1 MSQPKG
7 IKNIE
12 SVLLMIERGYSAEPF
27 AGMIAG
33 AYALWLAKTHEQ
45 IDIEDLPAF
54 LNKTEKDNSIRSFLL
69 SRILD
74 HWKEY
79 RRFLT
84 AFNQDE
90 IQQMILDLKPL
101 EIPYITELPDGLCD
115 LVERILDIRANDS
128 VADFGVGYGRFLC
141 HAFKKEPAATYWG
154 DEIGT
159 EACAIAKIRGKLL
172 GGFSVDQEDMFASP
186 VKNHFDKAF
195 CYPPFGMRFGNMPN
209 ITAFLD
215 TMPPSLP
222 QIKGTVSCEWLF
234 ALKMIS
240 CLKKNG
246 KGVLLMS
253 RSGLHNISDSMI
265 RKYILERR
273 KIEAII
279 QLPARVLDRTAIPP
293 VLVVFR
299 DGENADWDV
308 RMIDASD
315 MGQTNR
321 RNTVF
326 TKNDVDELM
335 ELLAGKKNAK
345 TAMVD
350 SRDMI
355 CNGNLCPTF
364 YVQEKIDVP
373 FKGLFG
379 DTIKS
384 ITKGAAV
391 SARKLDELISEEET
405 PYCYLS
411 LKSINEGFIDDT
423 LPFLK
428 GIDESL
434 ERYTIPEKALLISR
448 FGSPIKIAIAES
460 KKGKTIIGSENIFI
474 ITIDE
479 TVADPYYLK
488 AFLESPKG
496 MAILN
501 RAAKGAVMPN
511 LSIEALDKM
520 EISLPPL
527 EQQKKIAS
535 QYLAKMDEIAIFRQR
550 IEKAKDALKNIID
563 F

>member
-1 MSQPKG
+1 MRQTKEN
-7 IKNIE
+7 KNIE
-12 SVLLMIERGYSAEPF
+12 SVLLMIERGYSTEPF

-33 AYALWLAKTHEQ
+33 AYALWLARTHEQ
-45 IDIEDLPAF
+45 IDIEDLYAF
-54 LNKTEKDNSIRSFLL
+54 LKKVEKDDSIRSFIL
-69 SRILD
+69 SHIQD

-84 AFNQDE
+84 VFGEDE
-90 IQQMILDLKPL
+90 IREVITGLKPR
-101 EIPYITELPDGLCD
+101 ETTGIVELPDGLCN
-115 LVERILDIRANDS
+115 LVERILDIRPNDT
-128 VADFGVGYGRFLC
+128 VADFGTGYGSFLC
-141 HAFKKEPAATYWG
+141 HASQREPMANYWG

-159 EACAIAKIRGKLL
+159 EACAIAKIRGILSGL
-172 GGFSVDQEDMFASP
+172 FSVVQEDMFASP

-195 CYPPFGMRFGNMPN
+195 CFPPFGMRFGNMPN

-222 QIKGTVSCEWLF
+222 QIKGTVSCEWMF

-253 RSGLHNISDSMI
+253 RSGLHNTSDSMI
-265 RKYILERR
+265 RKFILERR

-279 QLPARVLDRTAIPP
+279 QLPARVLDRIAIPP
-293 VLVVFR
+293 VMVVFR
-299 DGENADWDV
+299 DGENDDWDV

-321 RNTVF
+321 RSTIF
-326 TKNDVDELM
+326 TNDDVDELM
-335 ELLAGKKNAK
+335 ELLAGKKSAK
-345 TAMVD
+345 TAKVD

-364 YVQEKIDVP
+364 YVQEKIDIP
-373 FKGLFG
+373 FKGQFG
-379 DTIKS
+379 DAITS
-384 ITKGAAV
+384 ITKGAAI
-391 SARKLDELISEEET
+391 SAGKLDELISEEET

-434 ERYTIPEKALLISR
+434 DRYAIPGKALLISR

-460 KKGKTIIGSENIFI
+460 IKGRKIIGSENIFI

-496 MAILN
+496 MAVLN
-501 RAAKGAVMPN
+501 RAAKGAVTPN
-511 LSIEALDKM
+511 LSIEALYKM

-535 QYLAKMDEIAIFRQR
+535 QYLAKMDEIAILRQR

-563 F
+563 L